1 MTTLYFIL
9 GGLGLVSGLIW
20 AVYKLGQRGAKNKYE
35 NELLKIRAEKHKRDQ
50 DIAAKPYVK
59 NPLDKLRDLAK

>member
-9 GGLGLVSGLIW
+9 GGIGLISALIW

-35 NELLKIRAEKHKRDQ
+35 NELLEIRTEKHKKNQ
-50 DIAAKPYVK
+50 EIASKPYVESPFSK
-59 NPLDKLRDLAK
+59 MKAK